1 VNFTNGAGVAE
12 EQGLKSDSLTF
23 FTTDGSEAV
32 PRREV
37 ADTAKCNKCHGD
49 IRGHGGS
56 RVGVDTCVICHRP
69 NASVT
74 EGDETLSINL
84 KDMLHRFH
92 TGENLESPYPL
103 GIAEEVRFP
112 GDRRK
117 CDICHVAGKEVVPL
131 PEGVQPT
138 VLMNGDT
145 LVAEIQP
152 TRAACTSCHD
162 GLLQNVHA
170 ILATSPAPDNVETCE
185 ICHGTSAA
193 FAVGL
198 VHKIPN

>member
-1 VNFTNGAGVAE
+1 M
-12 EQGLKSDSLTF
+12 
-23 FTTDGSEAV
+23 
-32 PRREV
+32 
-37 ADTAKCNKCHGD
+37 
-49 IRGHGGS
+49 
-56 RVGVDTCVICHRP
+56 CHRP
-69 NASVT
+69 NESATEEDVT
-74 EGDETLSINL
+74 LTINF

-117 CDICHVAGKEVVPL
+117 CDICHVPGMETVPL
-131 PEGVQPT
+131 AEEALPT
-138 VLMNGDT
+138 VISDGET
-145 LVAEIQP
+145 VIEEIQA

-162 GLLQNVHA
+162 GLLPNVHA
-170 ILATSPAPDNVETCE
+170 ILATSPAPDNVETCAV
-185 ICHGTSAA
+185 CHGDSAD